1 MRSHCRFYHV
11 VNPQGFSWTDDLLP
25 ALRGAGLT
33 FGMVSP
39 QEWVERLRN
48 IEQDP
53 ELNPTIKL
61 LSTYE
66 RKYTTGSGEHDEDR
80 NTLQVRFDTTN
91 ARAVS
96 RSMREAPDII
106 REGYVKKFV
115 ARWLEKWK
123 GDIGVNGT

>member
-1 MRSHCRFYHV
+1 M
-11 VNPQGFSWTDDLLP
+11 
-25 ALRGAGLT
+25 
-33 FGMVSP
+33 
-39 QEWVERLRN
+39 
-48 IEQDP
+48 
-53 ELNPTIKL
+53 
-61 LSTYE
+61 
-66 RKYTTGSGEHDEDR
+66 GSGEHDEDW
-80 NTLQVRFDTTN
+80 NNLQVRFDTTN